1 MKLYDT
7 KIQKLINESSNGSEL
22 LKNEI
27 KNSDNRLRA
36 VKSGIS
42 LAQVVPKPSAGYFVP
57 EVETYFKGIDK
68 IMRKRELN

>member
-7 KIQKLINESSNGSEL
+7 KIQKLINDSSNGSEL

-36 VKSGIS
+36 VKSGVS
-42 LAQVVPKPSAGYFVP
+42 LA
-57 EVETYFKGIDK
+57 
-68 IMRKRELN
+68 